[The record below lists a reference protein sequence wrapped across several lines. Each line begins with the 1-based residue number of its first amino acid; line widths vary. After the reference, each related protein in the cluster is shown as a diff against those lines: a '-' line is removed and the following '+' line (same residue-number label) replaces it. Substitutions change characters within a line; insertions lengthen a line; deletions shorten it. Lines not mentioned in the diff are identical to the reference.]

1 MSKVW
6 FFGDS
11 FCDSEAN
18 WVKQVSKNLNAE
30 IAHLGI
36 AASSVSFLQNDLI
49 NNAHLISK
57 NDFVIACLTNTH
69 RFYFAGIHLDH
80 HIVNYSAAHGE
91 NTQQVVSRHLK
102 EVYPLLDEKQIYTK
116 SLDITSSFNFFMK
129 HLYDHYTYE
138 NNMCGVASHI
148 VNDILPN
155 LPTKKVIF
163 FYSIRK
169 DEYLNYPFYK
179 QPNQITQIG
188 FWETLLEYFL
198 KEQGIEDIDE
208 IIKKIHTPNHWI
220 DDPVY
225 EQMFWERYNPI
236 LKLIGAH
243 TVEREYL

>member
-18 WVKQVSKNLNAE
+18 WVEQVSKNLNAE
-30 IAHLGI
+30 VAHLGI

-57 NDFVIACLTNTH
+57 NDFVIVCLTNTH
-69 RFYFAGIHLDH
+69 RYYLAKLHLDH
-80 HIVNYSAAHGE
+80 HAVSSTVVHKE
-91 NTQQVVSRHLK
+91 NIQDLISRQLRSSDK
-102 EVYPLLDEKQIYTK
+102 TLDENEIYTK
-116 SLDITSSFNFFMK
+116 SLDIASSFNFYMK
-129 HLYDHYTYE
+129 YLSDQDSYE

-163 FYSIRK
+163 FYSINK
-169 DEYLNYPFYK
+169 NEYLNYPFYR

-188 FWETLLEYFL
+188 FWETLLEYFV
-198 KEQGIEDIDE
+198 KEQGIEDLDE
-208 IIKKIHTPNHWI
+208 IIKKIYTPNHWI

-225 EQMFWERYNPI
+225 AEMFWKRYNPI

-243 TVEREYL
+243 TVKREYL